1 MDNKELLQQ
10 ALEALTFCG
19 DAEHAFDKEEAAAE
33 ALRARL
39 AQPDPEPVA
48 WGVIQRGK
56 GVWFVNDSRFAAQ
69 HYANHYSHRDAA
81 GFDQKVVP
89 LYTAPPQPKTEPV
102 AWVEAEFWEHL
113 NRVNCAT
120 AYKMP
125 GSGRQPLYTNQHSA
139 THSADSA
146 ESFGKA
152 EPESI
157 GDLYAHRLAFMLEC
171 AVLDPTG
178 TWEAAHELLDEYRAA
193 VRREHEAAGEPYVSA
208 FGKD

>member
-1 MDNKELLQQ
+1 MTNLELMQQ
-10 ALEALTFCG
+10 ALDALEYSMPSGYGPQELYEDTI
-19 DAEHAFDKEEAAAE
+19 E

-39 AQPDPEPVA
+39 AQQNEFNPDWDAMAVMVEEQQRMAKRIEELEARLAQGEP
-48 WGVIQRGK
+48 
-56 GVWFVNDSRFAAQ
+56 
-69 HYANHYSHRDAA
+69 
-81 GFDQKVVP
+81 
-89 LYTAPPQPKTEPV
+89 EPV
-102 AWVEAEFWEHL
+102 AWVEAEFWDHL

-125 GSGRQPLYTNQHSA
+125 GSGRQPLYTSPHSA
-139 THSADSA
+139 KHSADSA
-146 ESFGKA
+146 EGFCKP

-157 GDLYAHRLAFMLEC
+157 GDLYGHRMAFMLEC

-178 TWEAAHELLDEYRAA
+178 TWEAAHELLDEYREA